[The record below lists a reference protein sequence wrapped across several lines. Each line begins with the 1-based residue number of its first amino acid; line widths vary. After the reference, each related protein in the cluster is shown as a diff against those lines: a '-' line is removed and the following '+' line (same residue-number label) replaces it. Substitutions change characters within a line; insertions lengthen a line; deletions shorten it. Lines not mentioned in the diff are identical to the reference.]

1 MNLSELDELMRTMDM
16 PVRPETLETAWE
28 LTEVKERARQVLI
41 VVTLRARAGVEGR
54 LEKASREFVAAS
66 GGLTGSRGSTL
77 HRSAEDPRMFYLVER
92 FATEDAFARHMA
104 SDYFARFQAEQ
115 APLLAEPVTAF
126 FLERGVS

>member
-1 MNLSELDELMRTMDM
+1 MNLSELDELMRAMDM
-16 PVRPETLETAWE
+16 PVRPETLQTAWE
-28 LTEVKERARQVLI
+28 LTEVKERARQVLV
-41 VVTLRARAGVEGR
+41 VVTMRARPGAEGR

>member
-1 MNLSELDELMRTMDM
+1 MNLSELDGLMRAMDM

-28 LTEVKERARQVLI
+28 LTEVRERKRQVL
-41 VVTLRARAGVEGR
+41 VLVTMRARPGAEER
-54 LEKASREFVAAS
+54 LERASREFVAAS
-66 GGLTGSRGSTL
+66 GGLAGSRGSTL
-77 HRSAEDPRMFYLVER
+77 HHSAEDPRTLYLVER

-126 FLERGVS
+126 FLERGV